1 MTHWGWSIFAVLAGF
16 VGLIWS
22 ADRFVEGSAA
32 LARRL
37 GISKLTIGLTIV
49 AFGTSAPEIMVSIS
63 ASLRHAGALA
73 VGNALG
79 SNLANMGLVLAITAL
94 LVALP
99 IQRHL
104 LTRELPALLITTLLA
119 GFTLHDGRLTR
130 PEGALLLLALAVTL
144 GLLAMGRRPET
155 FDNDIP
161 DYSRQAALFWFLA
174 GLVTLIISSELLVWG
189 GQNLALAAGVSPLVV
204 GLTIIALGTS
214 LPELAASVGSALK
227 GHHDMALGNI
237 IGSNLFNLL
246 AVMAL
251 PGLIQAPTMDAR
263 VFSRDYLAMAAMT
276 LLLAVAIAVDYRVRL
291 GGTNRRRAPLAPP
304 QGHLGRLIGAALL
317 CGYVGY
323 YLWLFN
329 SL

>member
-1 MTHWGWSIFAVLAGF
+1 MTHLAWAVAALLGGF

-37 GISKLTIGLTIV
+37 GVPKLIIGLTIV

-63 ASLRHAGALA
+63 ASLRGSGELA

-104 LTRELPALLITTLLA
+104 LMRELPILLLA
-119 GFTLHDGRLTR
+119 TALAGATLYDGQLTHV
-130 PEGALLLLALAVTL
+130 EGALLLAALLVAMAVLTL
-144 GLLAMGRRPET
+144 SRRTHPPEL
-155 FDNDIP
+155 DSDIP
-161 DYSRQAALFWFLA
+161 DYTRLAASLWFLI
-174 GLVTLIISSELLVWG
+174 GLVTLVASAELLVWG
-189 GQNLALAAGVSPLVV
+189 AQELALAAGVSPLVV
-204 GLTIIALGTS
+204 GLTLVAIGTS

-227 GHHDMALGNI
+227 GHQDMALGNI
-237 IGSNLFNLL
+237 IGSNLFNVL

-251 PGLIQAPTMDAR
+251 PGLIQAPVM
-263 VFSRDYLAMAAMT
+263 
-276 LLLAVAIAVDYRVRL
+276 
-291 GGTNRRRAPLAPP
+291 
-304 QGHLGRLIGAALL
+304 
-317 CGYVGY
+317 
-323 YLWLFN
+323 
-329 SL
+329 

>member
-1 MTHWGWSIFAVLAGF
+1 MITHTGWAIAALVAGF

-37 GISKLTIGLTIV
+37 GVPKLVIGLTIV

-63 ASLRHAGALA
+63 ASVRGAGELA

-104 LTRELPALLITTLLA
+104 LMRELPILLLTTVFA
-119 GFTLHDGRLTR
+119 GATLYDGQLTR
-130 PEGALLLLALAVTL
+130 TEGALLLTALLVAMAVLTL
-144 GLLAMGRRPET
+144 SRRIHPQEL
-155 FDNDIP
+155 DSDIP
-161 DYSRQAALFWFLA
+161 DYTRLAASLWFLI
-174 GLVTLIISSELLVWG
+174 GLATLVGSAELLVWG
-189 GQNLALAAGVSPLVV
+189 AQKLALAAGVSPLVV
-204 GLTIIALGTS
+204 GLTVIAIGTS

-227 GHHDMALGNI
+227 GHKDMALGNI

-251 PGLIQAPTMDAR
+251 PGLIQAPEMDTQ
-263 VFSRDYLAMAAMT
+263 VFYRDYFAMGAMT
-276 LLLAVAIAVDYRVRL
+276 FVLALAIGIDYCLRRKAHL
-291 GGTNRRRAPLAPP
+291 GPGKPN
-304 QGHLGRLIGAALL
+304 GHLGRLIGALL
-317 CGYVGY
+317 LSGYAGY
-323 YLWLFN
+323 YVWLFN
-329 SL
+329 TL

>member
-1 MTHWGWSIFAVLAGF
+1 MTPTGWAIVALLAGF

-37 GISKLTIGLTIV
+37 GVPKLVIGLTIV

-63 ASLRHAGALA
+63 ASLRGAGELA

-104 LTRELPALLITTLLA
+104 LTRELPILLIITALA
-119 GFTLHDGRLTR
+119 GVTLYDGQLTR
-130 PEGALLLLALAVTL
+130 PEGGLLLMGLVVTMALLTL
-144 GLLAMGRRPET
+144 TRGPRPESLES
-155 FDNDIP
+155 DIP
-161 DYSRQAALFWFLA
+161 DYTRLAACLWFVIGLA
-174 GLVTLIISSELLVWG
+174 TLVVSAELLVWG
-189 GQNLALAAGVSPLVV
+189 ARELALAAGVSPLIV
-204 GLTIIALGTS
+204 GLTVVAIGTS
-214 LPELAASVGSALK
+214 LPELAASVGSAFK
-227 GHHDMALGNI
+227 GHQDMALGNI

-251 PGLIQAPTMDAR
+251 PALIQEPAMDAR
-263 VFSRDYLAMAAMT
+263 VFHRDYLAMAAMT
-276 LLLAVAIAVDYRVRL
+276 LALALAIGVDYQLRHKVHSGPGESR
-291 GGTNRRRAPLAPP
+291 
-304 QGHLGRLIGAALL
+304 GHLGRLIGAFLL
-317 CGYVGY
+317 IAYAGY
-323 YLWLFN
+323 YGWLFMT
-329 SL
+329 L